1 MKHIKFTKSKVYY
14 YNGKIK
20 VERLR
25 PSYRSNKNKLSIIKN
40 KVSNIVKLYY
50 YTMKIKY
57 KIKLLFKLKEKYKV
71 YVNTSENVLNSI

>member
-40 KVSNIVKLYY
+40 KVSNIEKLYY